1 MYQEMTGSC
10 MKIRNIIILLFCLV
24 SAAVLVTGCTS
35 QTSGT
40 VTTEP
45 TTMVPIPEITRTSG
59 TVMTTGTIDTTTTT
73 GTLSMPKTSMS
84 TTTPGAPTATSTN
97 DRSEQVRIKARN
109 FAFDVSRITVPAG
122 AQVTVEFENEDS
134 APHNVAF
141 YTTPSLTTTIYKGKI
156 ISGPDKITYVF
167 TAPSIP
173 GIYYFRCDLHPSM
186 QGQFVVV

>member
-1 MYQEMTGSC
+1 ME
-10 MKIRNIIILLFCLV
+10 IRNRIILLLCLV
-24 SAAVLVTGCTS
+24 SAAILITGCTS

-45 TTMVPIPEITRTSG
+45 TTMVTIPVITLTSG
-59 TVMTTGTIDTTTTT
+59 TVVTTGTIDTTTTT
-73 GTLSMPKTSMS
+73 GTISMSKTSIS
-84 TTTPGAPTATSTN
+84 TNTPGTPTATSTD
-97 DRSEQVRIKARN
+97 DRSERVRIKARN
-109 FAFDVSRITVPAG
+109 FAFDVSRITVSAG
-122 AQVTVEFENEDS
+122 KQVTVEFENEDS

-141 YTTPSLTTTIYKGKI
+141 YTTPSLTSTIYKGKI
-156 ISGPDKITYVF
+156 ITGPDKITYIF

>member
-10 MKIRNIIILLFCLV
+10 MKIRNIIILLLCLV

-45 TTMVPIPEITRTSG
+45 TPMVPIPEITRTSG

-186 QGQFVVV
+186 

>member
-1 MYQEMTGSC
+1 MET
-10 MKIRNIIILLFCLV
+10 RNVIILLLCFV

-35 QTSGT
+35 QTSGP
-40 VTTEP
+40 VTTVP
-45 TTMVPIPEITRTSG
+45 TTMVPAPVITRTSV
-59 TVMTTGTIDTTTTT
+59 TVMTSGTLDTTTTT
-73 GTLSMPKTSMS
+73 GTLRIPKTSMS
-84 TTTPGAPTATSTN
+84 TTITGISTATST
-97 DRSEQVRIKARN
+97 DYRSERVRIKARN

-141 YTTPSLTTTIYKGKI
+141 YTTPSLTSTIYKGKI
-156 ISGPDKITYVF
+156 ITGPDTITYGF

-186 QGQFVVV
+186 QGQFVVF